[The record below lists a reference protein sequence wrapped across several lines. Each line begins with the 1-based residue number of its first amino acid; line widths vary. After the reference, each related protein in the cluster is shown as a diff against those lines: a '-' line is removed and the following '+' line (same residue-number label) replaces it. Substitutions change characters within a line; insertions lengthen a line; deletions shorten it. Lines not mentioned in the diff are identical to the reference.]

1 MRQPLNR
8 LAFAAI
14 ERHMPG
20 MTLSTVGLTLAL
32 AAGLVFSSPAPA
44 AELSAE
50 DRATIA
56 AAEAALNE
64 IRSLK
69 SRFLQTSSNGGTT
82 EGTLYL
88 KRPGRMRIEY
98 EPAVPVL
105 LIANSGWLIEIDTKL
120 ATSTYIPL
128 SRTPANVLVADTI
141 RLSGDIVVT
150 SVARERGVV
159 RIGMVRKGGEDEG
172 RLVLVF
178 QGSPLELRQWVVT
191 DAQGIETRVA
201 LLDPEKGVNL
211 DEKLFEYN
219 ESGYDRMT
227 FD

>member
-1 MRQPLNR
+1 LAGRRSALRR
-8 LAFAAI
+8 LAAVFF
-14 ERHMPG
+14 
-20 MTLSTVGLTLAL
+20 GL
-32 AAGLVFSSPAPA
+32 LVQWTDPAWGQPA
-44 AELSAE
+44 AALSAE
-50 DRATIA
+50 DRATV
-56 AAEAALNE
+56 AEVEASLNQ
-64 IRSLK
+64 IRTLK
-69 SRFLQTSSNGGTT
+69 SRFLQTSSNGGMA

-88 KRPGRMRIEY
+88 KRPGRLRIEY
-98 EPAVPVL
+98 EASVPVM
-105 LIANSGWLIEIDTKL
+105 LIANNGWLIEIDTKL

-159 RIGMVRKGGEDEG
+159 RIGIIRKGAEDEG

-178 QGSPLELRQWVVT
+178 QDSPLELRQWVVT

-219 ESGYDRMT
+219 ESAFDRMT
-227 FD
+227 FE